1 MPIQPEC
8 RAVHSALYHALP
20 GNRVSSTMAD
30 QAQGREAAE
39 GAARSMQSSERS
51 LDSSDGHAP
60 LQMSVTS
67 DEVNYLIFR

>member
-1 MPIQPEC
+1 
-8 RAVHSALYHALP
+8 
-20 GNRVSSTMAD
+20 MAD